1 MTDYKNKDKRNTIK
15 ENKEKLIKV
24 INGKGNIKYGRTTK
38 KSEVFVN
45 IVKVETT
52 KKKLNEKKIWE
63 TI

>member
-38 KSEVFVN
+38 K
-45 IVKVETT
+45 K
-52 KKKLNEKKIWE
+52 W
-63 TI
+63 TICEDFLD